1 MNRDNNKRLSRTGR
15 ILLISGI
22 AVAVL
27 LGAWFGIQAWLG
39 REVTKLLESEPL
51 NLDGSAY
58 ITDVGRVRVD
68 LARRSVTLHG
78 VSVKTQKNSRTRKQG
93 PVPVLEARA
102 EKVSASGI
110 HYRKGRDT
118 VPGAL
123 HIRSL
128 EVSAPEVIFEGVP
141 CPEGDTCR
149 TAAAGKRNKPMK
161 IDIERFGISGAT
173 IHAGIWEGSEKNNFT
188 AEGLDLTL
196 LRLSFGSGIPK
207 ETLRQADSV
216 PAGVSAVSLSVR
228 TLAYVFKNGALKM
241 EADTLSLDSGKGI
254 LSAGRLALL
263 PQYDKYQYAVR
274 VGDHTDWV
282 MLDVREIAC
291 SGVSLPYLSG
301 HDMLHADSVSVG
313 SVEIDSYKD
322 RNQLQSP
329 AFRQMLYTSVQRI
342 PVGIDFP
349 VIDARGI
356 NIRYEEVSKG
366 ATVPGVVTFTDMDAR
381 ITGLTNRPQK
391 PTQQYRIYAEGYM
404 FGGALV
410 KTTLSLPADSS
421 NDRFSLKAEV
431 GPMSATIASP
441 VTEPIANVR
450 IVSGDLHS
458 VNVEL
463 SGSSVKAQSVVDMRY
478 NNLQIA
484 ILHKKDPEREREL
497 LTTIANGMVLHR
509 DNPEGGKLRIGHGFY
524 ERDPQKSFWNYL
536 WKTSF
541 AGVTDIVM

>member
-1 MNRDNNKRLSRTGR
+1 
-15 ILLISGI
+15 
-22 AVAVL
+22 
-27 LGAWFGIQAWLG
+27 
-39 REVTKLLESEPL
+39 
-51 NLDGSAY
+51 
-58 ITDVGRVRVD
+58 
-68 LARRSVTLHG
+68 
-78 VSVKTQKNSRTRKQG
+78 
-93 PVPVLEARA
+93 
-102 EKVSASGI
+102 
-110 HYRKGRDT
+110 
-118 VPGAL
+118 
-123 HIRSL
+123 
-128 EVSAPEVIFEGVP
+128 
-141 CPEGDTCR
+141 
-149 TAAAGKRNKPMK
+149 
-161 IDIERFGISGAT
+161 
-173 IHAGIWEGSEKNNFT
+173 
-188 AEGLDLTL
+188 
-196 LRLSFGSGIPK
+196 
-207 ETLRQADSV
+207 
-216 PAGVSAVSLSVR
+216 
-228 TLAYVFKNGALKM
+228 
-241 EADTLSLDSGKGI
+241 
-254 LSAGRLALL
+254 
-263 PQYDKYQYAVR
+263 
-274 VGDHTDWV
+274 
-282 MLDVREIAC
+282 
-291 SGVSLPYLSG
+291 
-301 HDMLHADSVSVG
+301 
-313 SVEIDSYKD
+313 
-322 RNQLQSP
+322 
-329 AFRQMLYTSVQRI
+329 MLYTSVQRI

-458 VNVEL
+458 VSVEL